1 MDDCFIYSSKDIGK
15 IPEVNSGFLPSWVN
29 QEKELFSIRKKDGF
43 FSCCDILKLQN
54 RRVPLLYKKAVE
66 EKGIYEVEIT
76 FESVNLEEEVLI
88 FTSRRHLAFKEKVS
102 NLTTL
107 SFLIDVSPIIPRG
120 QEVAVNEYAINLAF
134 FNTKVKNIKV
144 TKSEGRRIFIFGDST
159 VADQGAELPYSP
171 FTSYSGW
178 GQMLSYFITKNAI
191 SNHAHS
197 GLTTASF
204 RREGHYKIVIKEIR
218 ENDIVLMQFGHNDQ
232 KLKELNYNTGY
243 RENLIKYIEEIEE
256 KGAIA
261 IIVTPLARNSFD
273 NCGNYNDLLK
283 EFASECLLIGK
294 EKNIQ
299 VIDLHKFSMELFISL
314 GLEESKKYFFPS
326 DFTHT
331 NDYGAFIFAQFIA
344 SQLKLDKKNL
354 ADTWPVLKTS
364 FLEIPKESHLPPE
377 LDNQIE
383 LKKLLNDNSYLKRY
397 ELFHYLIYT
406 IRLFPTA
413 VYLDHYIDVIGHE
426 TFVPDVETAYEN
438 NLIPSSFIEDN
449 KLKPYQE
456 VRAEEFLTVVRLGYQ
471 IRRNIKDKTNEELG
485 LLMPDVKAN
494 SFITK
499 SQAAQI
505 LLKVKL

>member
-29 QEKELFSIRKKDGF
+29 QEKELFSIKKKDGF

-54 RRVPLLYKKAVE
+54 RMVPLLYKKEVE

-88 FTSRRHLAFKEKVS
+88 FTSRRHLSFKEKVS

-120 QEVAVNEYAINLAF
+120 QEVAVNDEAINLAF
-134 FNTKVKNIKV
+134 FNAKVENIKV

-232 KLKELNYNTGY
+232 
-243 RENLIKYIEEIEE
+243 
-256 KGAIA
+256 
-261 IIVTPLARNSFD
+261 
-273 NCGNYNDLLK
+273 
-283 EFASECLLIGK
+283 
-294 EKNIQ
+294 
-299 VIDLHKFSMELFISL
+299 
-314 GLEESKKYFFPS
+314 
-326 DFTHT
+326 
-331 NDYGAFIFAQFIA
+331 
-344 SQLKLDKKNL
+344 
-354 ADTWPVLKTS
+354 
-364 FLEIPKESHLPPE
+364 
-377 LDNQIE
+377 
-383 LKKLLNDNSYLKRY
+383 
-397 ELFHYLIYT
+397 
-406 IRLFPTA
+406 
-413 VYLDHYIDVIGHE
+413 
-426 TFVPDVETAYEN
+426 
-438 NLIPSSFIEDN
+438 
-449 KLKPYQE
+449 
-456 VRAEEFLTVVRLGYQ
+456 
-471 IRRNIKDKTNEELG
+471 
-485 LLMPDVKAN
+485 
-494 SFITK
+494 
-499 SQAAQI
+499 
-505 LLKVKL
+505 

>member
-1 MDDCFIYSSKDIGK
+1 M
-15 IPEVNSGFLPSWVN
+15 E
-29 QEKELFSIRKKDGF
+29 
-43 FSCCDILKLQN
+43 
-54 RRVPLLYKKAVE
+54 
-66 EKGIYEVEIT
+66 
-76 FESVNLEEEVLI
+76 
-88 FTSRRHLAFKEKVS
+88 
-102 NLTTL
+102 
-107 SFLIDVSPIIPRG
+107 
-120 QEVAVNEYAINLAF
+120 
-134 FNTKVKNIKV
+134 
-144 TKSEGRRIFIFGDST
+144 
-159 VADQGAELPYSP
+159 
-171 FTSYSGW
+171 
-178 GQMLSYFITKNAI
+178 
-191 SNHAHS
+191 
-197 GLTTASF
+197 
-204 RREGHYKIVIKEIR
+204 EIR

-243 RENLIKYIEEIEE
+243 RANLIKYIEEIED

-299 VIDLHKFSMELFISL
+299 VINLHKFSMELFISL

-331 NDYGAFIFAQFIA
+331 NDYGAFVFAQFIA
-344 SQLKLDKKNL
+344 SQLNLDKKNL
-354 ADTWPVLKTS
+354 AETWPVVKTP
-364 FLEIPKESHLPPE
+364 FLEIPKDSHLPPE

-383 LKKLLNDNSYLKRY
+383 LKKLLKDNSYLKRY